1 MTSNILMI
9 QPVAFGYNEDTAKD
23 NFFQKK
29 SDTAA
34 AEIQK
39 KALNEY
45 NAMVESLRILGV
57 NVISVND
64 TLSPYTPDSIFPN
77 NWISFHESGNIALYP
92 MFAENRRL
100 ERREDILDLLNK
112 KGMVIKRVMDYTGS
126 EESENPSFLE
136 GTGSMVL
143 DRKNKIA
150 YAAISKRTDK
160 ALFLKFC
167 DDFGYIPCS
176 FTAYQTVNNERKPI
190 YHTNVMMCVGDQFVA
205 VCLDC
210 IDDIEERENLRKT
223 IQNSHKEIVELTEA
237 QIHNFAG
244 NMLQIKNADNDPLL
258 ILSNSACKALSKEQ
272 INRLSTYSRLIPID
286 ISTIEYYGGGSVRC
300 MMAEIYNPFNS

>member
-29 SDTAA
+29 SETAA